1 MAESTV
7 QIPTVAPVRRSLRV
21 TGKRRPG
28 TAERILDVAGDLF
41 AAEGVRAVST
51 NRIASTARISPGNLY
66 YWYAD
71 RQAIV
76 RALFDRYSR
85 AHAAVWDGVDPDNVT
100 PERLD
105 RLVAAGARITADHPY
120 FARDLITL
128 VRDDEE
134 LAEAYRAVRV
144 QRRELFGRVARGWR
158 ARGVLVPVDDERLE
172 HVVEA
177 LLVLAESWWA
187 FAQLDDERPEP
198 VEGERLIR
206 ALIEPYLV
214 AGAAPA
220 SPQPSAVPAPPDVSR

>member
-1 MAESTV
+1 M
-7 QIPTVAPVRRSLRV
+7 
-21 TGKRRPG
+21 PG
-28 TAERILDVAGDLF
+28 LI
-41 AAEGVRAVST
+41 RAVST

-134 LAEAYRAVRV
+134 LAEAYRAVRA
-144 QRRELFGRVARGWR
+144 QRRQLFGRVA
-158 ARGVLVPVDDERLE
+158 
-172 HVVEA
+172 
-177 LLVLAESWWA
+177 
-187 FAQLDDERPEP
+187 
-198 VEGERLIR
+198 
-206 ALIEPYLV
+206 
-214 AGAAPA
+214 PA
-220 SPQPSAVPAPPDVSR
+220 SRAG